1 MPNKPSQGYVKKSIS
16 FHPKILEELEAVM
29 AAEHIDNLSG
39 FIQQLVRKELR
50 TREAHRLQA
59 QAVPYG
65 TPQPAPKKKRSRKHS
80 PK

>member
-16 FHPKILEELEAVM
+16 FHPETLEALEAVM

-50 TREAHRLQA
+50 TREAHRLQQ
-59 QAVPYG
+59 QAAPYG
-65 TPQPAPKKKRSRKHS
+65 TAQPAPKKKRSCNLR
-80 PK
+80 